1 MSAHLIG
8 NGGLGHAIEA
18 RYRVDGYP
26 GFLGLQVVQVFY
38 GTPTDS
44 DPPGLYEFD
53 LGGQLFRGYV
63 DGGRKSRNALQNAD
77 AERIAG
83 EPYHYSENQLHV
95 QQNYDFN
102 SQTGVGSIK
111 VYDVPM
117 GMRIHDEGY
126 FETAIVAIPQQG
138 PDQIVIALRWGWV
151 LKGMVY
157 KPAHNQ
163 SLYKYEP
170 LVSTNVSPVFR
181 DILNDNYHDYVIGI

>member
-26 GFLGLQVVQVFY
+26 GFLGLQGVPVFY